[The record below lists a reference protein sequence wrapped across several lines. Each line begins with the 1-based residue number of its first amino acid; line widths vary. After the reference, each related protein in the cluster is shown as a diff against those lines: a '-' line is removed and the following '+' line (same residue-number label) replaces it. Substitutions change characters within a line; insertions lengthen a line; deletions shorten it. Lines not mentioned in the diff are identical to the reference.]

1 MFTTSS
7 ASVAPPAGSS
17 WTPGPSPSTT
27 TRCTAT
33 PATGQSRIPRDY
45 DMEIVIG
52 SIWFDIANVSQYI
65 LVLVDS

>member
-33 PATGQSRIPRDY
+33 PATGQDY
-45 DMEIVIG
+45 DMENVIG
-52 SIWFDIANVSQYI
+52 SIWLDIANVSQYI